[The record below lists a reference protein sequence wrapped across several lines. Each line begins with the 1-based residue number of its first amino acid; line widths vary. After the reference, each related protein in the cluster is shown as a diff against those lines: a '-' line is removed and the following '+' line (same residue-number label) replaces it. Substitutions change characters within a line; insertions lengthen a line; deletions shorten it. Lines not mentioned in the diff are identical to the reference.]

1 MNEILLIKGYAL
13 GWFWLKKVPLEDW
26 TWLIEIF
33 ATMTDNTDTYD
44 YANFNDEDI
53 ANKQFPARVE
63 SIDTKALSYFLY
75 EDQGYAAGFRE
86 YGYYIAARALGI
98 KSEKEYMNRLTDI
111 ERICNRL

>member
-1 MNEILLIKGYAL
+1 MNEILLTKGYAL

-53 ANKQFPARVE
+53 ANKHFP
-63 SIDTKALSYFLY
+63 TPGKPNPN
-75 EDQGYAAGFRE
+75 
-86 YGYYIAARALGI
+86 YY
-98 KSEKEYMNRLTDI
+98 TDSGATFNKHL
-111 ERICNRL
+111 RTQNKLKQKRK